1 MQDGSQHAA
10 PRNFFWGGL
19 LIFSLFHS
27 FSCLPIFQ
35 PLLRLTFLKLV
46 CFYDE
51 TNSSVCSSFA
61 HSVHKN
67 SVSATCLSPK
77 TPVIG
82 VEGERKRKTCFA
94 TSGNS
99 RSSRRSQ
106 PGWAN
111 RDLHTQVNRSFIYS
125 CIRQVYILSSCCVL
139 GTGLSPGESESEH
152 E

>member
-19 LIFSLFHS
+19 LIFSPFHS

-51 TNSSVCSSFA
+51 TDSSVCSSFA

-67 SVSATCLSPK
+67 SVSVTCLSPK

-82 VEGERKRKTCFA
+82 VEGERKRRPA
-94 TSGNS
+94 S
-99 RSSRRSQ
+99 RLQ
-106 PGWAN
+106 ETHDLVEEAN
-111 RDLHTQVNRSFIYS
+111 LDGLIVIYTRKS
-125 CIRQVYILSSCCVL
+125 IGHSLTHVL
-139 GTGLSPGESESEH
+139 GKYIY
-152 E
+152 